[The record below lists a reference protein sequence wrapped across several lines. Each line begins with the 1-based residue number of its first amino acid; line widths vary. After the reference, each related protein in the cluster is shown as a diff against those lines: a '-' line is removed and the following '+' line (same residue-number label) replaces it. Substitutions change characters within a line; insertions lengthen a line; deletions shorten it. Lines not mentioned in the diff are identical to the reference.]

1 MKLLEFRVNSS
12 YRNLEGLKI
21 KFDNNMSTYVI
32 IGTNGAGK
40 SNVLEALSSVF
51 KTLHYD
57 ANRNFEFS
65 FYLKYEILDHNV
77 LVIYDKVKHTFLLKI
92 DNKKIEEGEVGALL
106 NQYLP
111 SRIVC
116 NYSGE
121 DSRIYENYYQEP
133 REQYTKDLIQGNAT
147 HSLQMMFVN
156 KDYWKIIFLVMA
168 CCKNRV
174 MAFNDFLTNTLGVDY
189 IDIIN
194 LEIEEKE
201 IAGWSNSAPAL
212 YIRQLLAR
220 TKGRKIVI
228 DDFCPDDEDALV
240 LYNNLVG
247 VYELIKKNLSITFNN
262 GIDTAYFS
270 EGEKKMM
277 VVLFMLEALSDER
290 SLLLLDEPDSHIHV
304 AHKSKLVT
312 FLTETD
318 NRENV
323 ITTHS
328 PTLTVN
334 FKDEAII
341 MLSANANGHAEVVD
355 KDKAGI
361 VKALTN
367 DIWSVQEQNM
377 FLNSNKDILLVE
389 GWTDEAYI
397 SKALEVF
404 QKEGKYMDLDF
415 SYLPCNGS
423 TNVQRMIEKF
433 HPKPNQLMIALFDND
448 RAGWSSFNSILGL
461 CNEGK
466 TKVSCAQKK
475 DDIWLAIIPALKGKK
490 GNFNIEDYFH
500 RNVLLKFVM
509 SFRTLNDIVEK
520 NGLKPK
526 LAEMCRKNELPDNK
540 FSKFSKLFDFIEEIK
555 HAELEGKEII

>member
-1 MKLLEFRVNSS
+1 MQLLEFRVNSS

-21 KFDNNMSTYVI
+21 KFDSNMSTYVI

-51 KTLHYD
+51 KTLYYD
-57 ANRNFEFS
+57 TNHMFEFS
-65 FYLKYEILDHNV
+65 FYLRYEILDHNV
-77 LVIYDKVKHTFLLKI
+77 LMIYDKIKHTFILKI
-92 DNKKIEEGEVGALL
+92 DNEKIEDGEVEAFL
-106 NQYLP
+106 NQFLP

-121 DSRIYENYYQEP
+121 DSRIYENYYKEP
-133 REQYTKDLIQGNAT
+133 RELYTKDLIRGNAT
-147 HSLQMMFVN
+147 QSLQMMFVN

-168 CCKNRV
+168 CCKKQV
-174 MAFNDFLTNTLGVDY
+174 VAFDDFLTNTLGVDY
-189 IDIIN
+189 IDTIN
-194 LEIEEKE
+194 LRIEEKE
-201 IAGWSNSAPAL
+201 IARWSNSAPAL
-212 YIRQLLAR
+212 YLRQLLAR
-220 TKGRKIVI
+220 TDGRKMVI
-228 DDFCPDDEDALV
+228 EDFCPDDEDALV

-247 VYELIKKNLSITFNN
+247 VYDLIKNNLSITFND

-277 VVLFMLEALSDER
+277 VVLFMLEALSDEK

-304 AHKSKLVT
+304 AHKGKLVT

-328 PTLTVN
+328 PSLTIN

-341 MLSANANGHAEVVD
+341 MLSANADGHAEVVD

-361 VKALTN
+361 VKTLTN
-367 DIWSVQEQNM
+367 DIWSVQEQNL

-404 QKEGKYMDLDF
+404 QKKGEYMGLDF
-415 SYLPCNGS
+415 SYLPCNGCA
-423 TNVQRMIEKF
+423 NVQKMIEKF
-433 HPKPNQLMIALFDND
+433 HPKPGQMMIALFDND
-448 RAGWSSFNSILGL
+448 GAGWKTFNNILGL
-461 CNEGK
+461 KNDGN

-475 DDIWLAIIPALKGKK
+475 DDIWLAIIPALERKK

-509 SFRTLNDIVEK
+509 SFRTLNEIVEK
-520 NGLKPK
+520 NGVKPK

-540 FSKFSKLFDFIEEIK
+540 FSKFSKLFDFLESIK
-555 HAELEGKEII
+555 KADSEGKDKM

>member
-1 MKLLEFRVNSS
+1 MQLLEFRVNSS

-21 KFDNNMSTYVI
+21 KFDSNMSTYVI

-51 KTLHYD
+51 KTLYYD
-57 ANRNFEFS
+57 TNHIFEFS
-65 FYLKYEILDHNV
+65 FYLRYEILDHNV
-77 LVIYDKVKHTFLLKI
+77 LMIYDKIKHTFILKI
-92 DNKKIEEGEVGALL
+92 DNEKIEDGEVEAFL
-106 NQYLP
+106 NQFLP

-121 DSRIYENYYQEP
+121 DSRIYENYYKEP
-133 REQYTKDLIQGNAT
+133 RELYTKDLIRGNAT
-147 HSLQMMFVN
+147 QSLQMMFVN

-168 CCKNRV
+168 CCKNQV
-174 MAFNDFLTNTLGVDY
+174 VAFDDFLTNTLGVDY
-189 IDIIN
+189 IDTIN
-194 LEIEEKE
+194 LRIEEKE
-201 IAGWSNSAPAL
+201 IARWSNSAPAL
-212 YIRQLLAR
+212 YLRQLLAR
-220 TKGRKIVI
+220 TDGRKMVI
-228 DDFCPDDEDALV
+228 EDFCPDDEDALV

-247 VYELIKKNLSITFNN
+247 VYDLIKNNLSITFND

-277 VVLFMLEALSDER
+277 VVLFMLEALSDEK

-304 AHKSKLVT
+304 AHKGKLVT

-328 PTLTVN
+328 PSLTIN

-341 MLSANANGHAEVVD
+341 MLSANADGHAEVVD

-361 VKALTN
+361 VKTLTN
-367 DIWSVQEQNM
+367 DIWSVQEQNL

-404 QKEGKYMDLDF
+404 QK
-415 SYLPCNGS
+415 
-423 TNVQRMIEKF
+423 
-433 HPKPNQLMIALFDND
+433 
-448 RAGWSSFNSILGL
+448 
-461 CNEGK
+461 
-466 TKVSCAQKK
+466 
-475 DDIWLAIIPALKGKK
+475 KG
-490 GNFNIEDYFH
+490 E
-500 RNVLLKFVM
+500 
-509 SFRTLNDIVEK
+509 
-520 NGLKPK
+520 
-526 LAEMCRKNELPDNK
+526 
-540 FSKFSKLFDFIEEIK
+540 
-555 HAELEGKEII
+555 